1 MTYEEALE
9 TKLRMC
15 DICRNE
21 AKPTKAACEN
31 CSDKV
36 AIDALKN
43 QELYRKKINE
53 LIELIDDMSK
63 SIRERH
69 IDDDV
74 CGLCEYDGN
83 HFIGPSGDYLQEC
96 PGFERDDCFCMSE
109 DFKSR
114 YIDWSE

>member
-36 AIDALKN
+36 AIVA
-43 QELYRKKINE
+43 I
-53 LIELIDDMSK
+53 SK
-63 SIRERH
+63 QIPIKVVTSSA
-69 IDDDV
+69 V
-74 CGLCEYDGN
+74 
-83 HFIGPSGDYLQEC
+83 
-96 PGFERDDCFCMSE
+96 
-109 DFKSR
+109 
-114 YIDWSE
+114 

>member
-36 AIDALKN
+36 AIESIGKQIPKKPAEYTLHTESDEEVHYEGCPSCRAILNKSHYFLK
-43 QELYRKKINE
+43 IC
-53 LIELIDDMSK
+53 
-63 SIRERH
+63 H
-69 IDDDV
+69 
-74 CGLCEYDGN
+74 CGQKLEV
-83 HFIGPSGDYLQEC
+83 
-96 PGFERDDCFCMSE
+96 
-109 DFKSR
+109 
-114 YIDWSE
+114 